1 MTLIKQAV
9 LKTIE
14 QHIDEQNAKGMANY
28 GQSLDDCPVDA
39 YDWQQEIIQELID
52 ALQYQQKEM
61 QKLRGEVKTAESF
74 GEMYRLK
81 YIQIV
86 EGGA

>member
-1 MTLIKQAV
+1 MKTIKQAV
-9 LKTIE
+9 LETIE

-28 GQSLDDCPVDA
+28 GQSLDDSPVDA
-39 YDWQQEIIQELID
+39 YDWQNMIIEEMID

-61 QKLRGEVKTAESF
+61 KKLRGDVKTAESF

-81 YIQIV
+81 YIQTV